1 MVLKGVIMR
10 FNEAA
15 GKAQQHA
22 IDLKIT
28 KKISDAWVELSFKNL
43 ATGIYISDK
52 AEVSASNFPID
63 TLSNDWGII
72 K

>member
-1 MVLKGVIMR
+1 MQ

-15 GKAQQHA
+15 GKAQQYA
-22 IDLKIT
+22 NDLKTT

-63 TLSNDWGII
+63 TLSNDWDII